1 MVTQAANDQIRDG
14 VDSARHPDLEAQ
26 LLKYWGSLTISIFT
40 LYKSITGGI
49 SWHEVVDPLE
59 NLHVAWAILF
69 TAFISF
75 SYFAVLN
82 VITGV
87 FCNSA
92 IATATR
98 DPDMVIHSLIAE
110 KKKYMDNLKKL
121 FKNVDAD
128 DSGLVTIHEFE
139 ALMTNDALQAHFAAM
154 GIEPDDAWTLFKL
167 IDRDKT
173 NCIDVEEFVLG
184 CMRMRGAAKGID
196 VALLLENTRVLFKK
210 VAKILHWMEVK
221 YQPVSQGSVFNTD
234 ADRNSSGC
242 ERSRAI
248 SRLVPEENFRKDSI

>member
-1 MVTQAANDQIRDG
+1 MG
-14 VDSARHPDLEAQ
+14 
-26 LLKYWGSLTISIFT
+26 GSLTISIFT

-59 NLHVAWAILF
+59 NLHVAWAVLF

-110 KKKYMDNLKKL
+110 KKKHMDK
-121 FKNVDAD
+121 D
-128 DSGLVTIHEFE
+128 
-139 ALMTNDALQAHFAAM
+139 MTNV
-154 GIEPDDAWTLFKL
+154 
-167 IDRDKT
+167 ID
-173 NCIDVEEFVLG
+173 IDEFVLG
-184 CMRMRGAAKGID
+184 CMRLRGAAKGID
-196 VALLLENTRVLFKK
+196 VA
-210 VAKILHWMEVK
+210 
-221 YQPVSQGSVFNTD
+221 
-234 ADRNSSGC
+234 
-242 ERSRAI
+242 
-248 SRLVPEENFRKDSI
+248 